1 MARLFPDLPKTL
13 GGVAYQ
19 DGQFADFRLN
29 LALVLSALERGAV
42 ALNHAEATALL
53 LEGGGCGGR
62 WCGMGFRGRKWRS
75 GPRPW

>member
-29 LALVLSALERGAV
+29 LALVLSALERG
-42 ALNHAEATALL
+42 
-53 LEGGGCGGR
+53 R
-62 WCGMGFRGRKWRS
+62 W
-75 GPRPW
+75 P